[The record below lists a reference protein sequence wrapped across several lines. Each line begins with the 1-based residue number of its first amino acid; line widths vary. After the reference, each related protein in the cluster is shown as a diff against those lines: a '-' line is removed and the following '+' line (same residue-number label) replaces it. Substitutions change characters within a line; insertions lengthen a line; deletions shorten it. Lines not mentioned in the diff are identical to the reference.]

1 VKTWSI
7 IAVMTK
13 QKQRRRH
20 PASRHESDE
29 RKIEAFVMFYTCAP
43 GITIPNIRGTSH
55 VAELSLNSQM

>member
-13 QKQRRRH
+13 QTKAA
-20 PASRHESDE
+20 PPPSSRHKSDE